1 MRVAAIILLLIP
13 FLFIN
18 AQKIGE
24 LAPERPPEQFPPN
37 TWGVDLMFGEGG
49 FGLGTF
55 LRKELSSS
63 LTGFVDISVTE
74 SKDER
79 EIEIIDPFFGTSFTL
94 NKKNRVFLVPLNF
107 GVQYR
112 LFSKALTDN
121 LRPYV
126 NFGVGPTLV
135 LSTPYD
141 REFFSAFAKAQANY
155 AVGGYIG
162 FGANFGLSKENLVGI
177 NARYY
182 VAHLFNDG
190 VENLNGK
197 FRKDLNHFYITLNIG
212 LMY

>member
-1 MRVAAIILLLIP
+1 MRVTAIILLLIP
-13 FLFIN
+13 FLFVN

-24 LAPERPPEQFPPN
+24 LAPEKPPEQFPPN
-37 TWGVDLMFGEGG
+37 TWGMDLMFGEGG

-55 LRKELSSS
+55 LRKEFTTTI
-63 LTGFVDISVTE
+63 TGFVDLGVTE

-79 EIEIIDPFFGTSFTL
+79 EVEIIDPFFGTSFTI

-112 LFSKALTDN
+112 LFHSSLTAN
-121 LRPYV
+121 LRPYL

-135 LSTPYD
+135 ISTPYD
-141 REFFSAFAKAQANY
+141 REFFSAFAKAKANY

-162 FGANFGLSKENLVGI
+162 IGANFGLSKENLIGI

-182 VAHLFNDG
+182 VAHLFNEG